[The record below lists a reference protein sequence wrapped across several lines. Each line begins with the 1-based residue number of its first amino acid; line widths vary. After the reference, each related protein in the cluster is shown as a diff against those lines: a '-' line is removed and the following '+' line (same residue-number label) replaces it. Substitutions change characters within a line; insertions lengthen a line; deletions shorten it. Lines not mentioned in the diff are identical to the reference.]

1 MKTANRDARQHVLY
15 LHPFEGNN
23 LHAEY
28 FCVNPKSALE
38 GIMGDSGYVVYS
50 YGDHWPLFIAM
61 TLVPYGPDVWFENK
75 DRHSVTTSK
84 HRSQTH
90 PHQPTT
96 LLSTEHMLLLRRK
109 GYRALVAARVIE
121 GVAL

>member
-1 MKTANRDARQHVLY
+1 MKIANREARSFVQRR
-15 LHPFEGNN
+15 HPFRGNN
-23 LHAEY
+23 LYGEF
-28 FCVNPKSALE
+28 FCTNPSSIE
-38 GIMGDSGYVVYS
+38 MGHSGFVVYS

>member
-1 MKTANRDARQHVLY
+1 MKIANRDARPFVQQR
-15 LHPFEGNN
+15 HPFKGNN
-23 LHAEY
+23 LYGTY
-28 FCVNPKSALE
+28 FCSNPSSIE
-38 GIMGDSGYVVYS
+38 MGHSGFVVYS
-50 YGDHWPLFIAM
+50 YGEHWPLFIAM

-121 GVAL
+121 GVSL